1 MLALLAT
8 VLPVVAQTSEVS
20 VAGAAPPKGA
30 PLPWP
35 VAASLSGPTDRYP
48 HNVLGDI
55 PAFTSLT
62 VSAQVCADCPQP
74 RVGLSVTLD
83 APLVFEDA
91 APRLWDITGDGRPE
105 IVVVQSHDTKGA
117 RLTAWELGQTA
128 SGAPDLKMLT
138 STDFIGT
145 RFRWLAPFG
154 IGDFTG
160 DGAIDERLH
169 LRLQDLEPQHH
180 VVVLPSNF
188 LVQSGMNH
196 IRHVE
201 DLAVEDTLPGPIEGL
216 AKQNP
221 MGPPVVH
228 PIAVVADALLDTR
241 QHRPKP
247 VMDPGIGLL
256 GQQRPHDIDAAL
268 LFGRVALVC
277 FTVDLGPKNRTV
289 SCRPVENPVIALGF
303 RPGRLQRDPLD
314 LGAARRGGL
323 FHRARAVG
331 RREHSQC

>member
-74 RVGLSVTLD
+74 RVGLRVTLD

-160 DGAIDERLH
+160 DGAIEIAYVETPHLGKT
-169 LRLQDLEPQHH
+169 LRL
-180 VVVLPSNF
+180 
-188 LVQSGMNH
+188 
-196 IRHVE
+196 
-201 DLAVEDTLPGPIEGL
+201 
-216 AKQNP
+216 
-221 MGPPVVH
+221 
-228 PIAVVADALLDTR
+228 
-241 QHRPKP
+241 
-247 VMDPGIGLL
+247 
-256 GQQRPHDIDAAL
+256 
-268 LFGRVALVC
+268 VALV
-277 FTVDLGPKNRTV
+277 GNRLVPRGALQGVTNHRIGEETIAGGVRACDGRVEAVLASGDWRRIFAVGWRDGGLV
-289 SCRPVENPVIALGF
+289 SR
-303 RPGRLQRDPLD
+303 D
-314 LGAARRGGL
+314 LGALTRRQDL
-323 FHRARAVG
+323 TRALTCV
-331 RREHSQC
+331 Q